1 MENQFTSDVNSA
13 SGQAMGSLAKMKEQA
28 GEKAGQAKDAVV
40 DFGRKTLD
48 NIDAQRGTAAVTLD
62 QSASTLHQQ
71 ADRIAGVAHA
81 TADKLQATADYVRT
95 QDVKAMAE
103 DVQDLVR
110 RYPGPAL
117 AVAAAVGFLVA
128 RGLRTQD

>member
-1 MENQFTSDVNSA
+1 MENQFTSDINSA
-13 SGQAMGSLAKMKEQA
+13 SGQATSTLAKMKEQA

-62 QSASTLHQQ
+62 RSASTLHQQ

-95 QDVKAMAE
+95 QDLKVMAE
-103 DVQDLVR
+103 DVRDLVR

-117 AVAAAVGFLVA
+117 AVAATVGFLVA